1 MCGQK
6 SGSADFQP
14 AEINVRLLNCTA
26 EGELTAAMAAKLCY
40 SDAGIDDLF
49 EKVSSTEQTK
59 FIEKIVSIGHHS
71 VLEHVSF
78 TFGIEGVSRALTHQL
93 VRHRI
98 ASYSQKSQR
107 YVKHGGGFEYIIP
120 ETVAADSEAKQEF
133 ERIMGEV
140 AKAYDL
146 LASKGVP
153 AEDARYV
160 LPNACETKIIVTMN
174 ARELIHFFRI
184 RCCNRAQW
192 EIRKMAE
199 LMLVECMK
207 TAPSIFKDSGP
218 GCVSGACPEGA
229 FTCGKAK
236 EVREK
241 YRTLLSEKER

>member
-1 MCGQK
+1 MISLKK
-6 SGSADFQP
+6 SPPPSRQ
-14 AEINVRLLNCTA
+14 
-26 EGELTAAMAAKLCY
+26 
-40 SDAGIDDLF
+40 
-49 EKVSSTEQTK
+49 K

-207 TAPSIFKDSGP
+207 IAPSIFKDSGP

-241 YRTLLSEKER
+241 IQNPPFRKKSASVFFKPLSISKIVYIIP